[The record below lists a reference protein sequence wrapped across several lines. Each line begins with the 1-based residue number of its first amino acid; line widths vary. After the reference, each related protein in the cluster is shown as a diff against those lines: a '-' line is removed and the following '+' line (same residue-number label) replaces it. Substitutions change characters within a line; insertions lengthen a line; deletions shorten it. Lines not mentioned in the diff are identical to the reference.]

1 MTQCPDI
8 CSNVTY
14 ILIQVYNLTNFSGQ
28 NMLFF
33 FGVYYRTWSSFLK
46 DVESVSNIHKQKTSE
61 SGKIHTENA
70 ITQ

>member
-1 MTQCPDI
+1 
-8 CSNVTY
+8 
-14 ILIQVYNLTNFSGQ
+14 
-28 NMLFF
+28 MLLF

-61 SGKIHTENA
+61 SGKNHTENA

>member
-1 MTQCPDI
+1 
-8 CSNVTY
+8 
-14 ILIQVYNLTNFSGQ
+14 
-28 NMLFF
+28 MLLF
-33 FGVYYRTWSSFLK
+33 FGVYYRTWSPFLK